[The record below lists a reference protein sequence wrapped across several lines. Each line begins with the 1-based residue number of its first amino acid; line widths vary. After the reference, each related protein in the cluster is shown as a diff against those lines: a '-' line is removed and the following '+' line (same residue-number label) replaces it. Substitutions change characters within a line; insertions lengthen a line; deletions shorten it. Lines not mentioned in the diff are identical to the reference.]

1 MASDYGRDATLGGF
15 LVYINGVR
23 VPCSSASVS
32 VQAGGYASA
41 SLSLPAHSILRGLGD
56 EDNLNVA
63 IFYLDVYYYDN
74 PTWCLLFEG
83 RITGQS
89 YSNQPDGESCGF
101 TAESNVNVL
110 SSLYFSFLKKKRGSN
125 TATKDYPNQI
135 VVRGKTASSF
145 LTESL
150 SGRPLAR
157 PFDFIENVFNICLG
171 VKRDTARS
179 DLRQSAE
186 SLEELVRSKAGQL
199 DRSYKRRIRR
209 LQDRVGS
216 FQGAITDEQR
226 SQALL
231 KGINRDVISVAVSQ
245 GGSLDS
251 ISKFQDLLIRAEIAR
266 DIQEKAIQG
275 SQVAITGFFSRY
287 MRLLRFREHWV
298 CSPYLEGIP
307 NSDNPIKAHM
317 GGGVFPFLRSA
328 KAKKFV
334 KSMVRQTGAQYGPGG
349 SALGLIQNLYNMYF
363 YSITE
368 VLAPPAYQVDNYGL
382 PHASFYDSKPES
394 KPGEEGIDYPGWS
407 SALSKSK
414 RRLCIASYLTNPIS
428 SYSIPP
434 SCNAIFPS
442 MTFSVSISDS
452 YSAKPTRLYYNK
464 RGPYGKL
471 NLTNK
476 SPGYNMDPSRV
487 GYPSVAVG
495 HAQNA
500 AGSAREGL
508 EYLIFP
514 EEYFKGPNPVIDN
527 MHPTYMDLQKY
538 ANSARFSAPS
548 NRSAATALPAGLD
561 PETANR
567 AIASAQRMSTN
578 GFSSYGLYFLVAQK
592 EYLSRKYGAVSASA
606 STVFNPYMVVG
617 MPCSLLSN
625 GETGHQIFGEIVSIQ
640 HSLSP
645 SSAMTSVNISKVRH
659 IEETLKNIESDAANL
674 DMAPQEP
681 VSEVRDLLQI
691 YQTANEYYSQLF
703 KKNEIGKA
711 PLVDEATRSAILEYK
726 ALQEELADLKAR
738 LEAVSASVSS
748 SAEDV
753 EGLREAV
760 ASKTRDVE
768 RQAALL
774 PETIDRD
781 NPDYYPL
788 LLHPSAFDF
797 KQFLG
802 WESVDSEDPSFI
814 VMRDSDAKLAR
825 QKIPNVDESR
835 LSKEGYQENSKL
847 VPLPEASRY
856 FSSTDHAMRYCSRPV
871 CTLEQYIDF
880 YATAGRTAANLDP
893 IGRGRGVRLN
903 PRIDSL
909 SGAKYYD
916 VIRQF
921 IGGPGLEPGSSV
933 RGRSRALA
941 SSLNRLKAL
950 DSDDLQDSGL
960 YLDQLEERERAE
972 AATLQLT
979 TITEQGPNQVFKSFS
994 QDDVAKYT
1002 DLADSRRDWQSLL
1015 LDYLTI
1021 IEGTNPIK
1029 GA

>member
-1 MASDYGRDATLGGF
+1 MSENYGRDANLGGF

-23 VPCSSASVS
+23 VPSSSASVS
-32 VQAGGYASA
+32 VQSGGYANA
-41 SLSLPAHSILRGLGD
+41 SISLPAHSILRGLGD

-63 IFYLDVYYYDN
+63 IFYLDTYYYDE

-89 YSNQPDGESCGF
+89 YSNQPMGESCGF
-101 TAESNVNVL
+101 TAESNINVL
-110 SSLYFSFLKKKRGSN
+110 SNLYFSFLKKKRGSN

-186 SLEELVRSKAGQL
+186 SLEELIATKKAQLNRSYLRRL
-199 DRSYKRRIRR
+199 DRIRER
-209 LQDRVGS
+209 GGS
-216 FQGAITDEQR
+216 FNGSVPNAEKE
-226 SQALL
+226 QALL
-231 KGINRDVISVAVSQ
+231 SGISRDIISVARAQ
-245 GGSLDS
+245 GGTVDS
-251 ISKFQDLLIRAEIAR
+251 IDSFQDLLIRAEIAK

-307 NSDNPIKAHM
+307 NSDNPIRAHM

-363 YSITE
+363 YNITE
-368 VLAPPAYQVDNYGL
+368 VLAPPAYQVDKYGL
-382 PHASFYDSKPES
+382 PLARFYDSAPDGES
-394 KPGEEGIDYPGWS
+394 INYVEWS
-407 SALSKSK
+407 SILHRDK
-414 RRLCIASYLTNPIS
+414 RRLCIASYLTNPVS

-434 SCNAIFPS
+434 SCNVMFPS
-442 MTFSVSISDS
+442 MTFSVSINDS
-452 YSAKPTRLYYNK
+452 YNSKPTRLYYNK
-464 RGPYGKL
+464 RSPYGRL
-471 NLTNK
+471 NLSNR

-487 GYPSVAVG
+487 GYPSVAAG

-500 AGSAREGL
+500 AGGAREGL

-514 EEYFKGPNPVIDN
+514 EEYFRGPNPVIDN

-538 ANSARFSAPS
+538 ANSARFSAPA
-548 NRSAATALPAGLD
+548 NRTAPTTLPAGLD

-567 AIASAQRMSTN
+567 ALASAQRMGTN
-578 GFSSYGLYFLVAQK
+578 GYSSYALYFLVAQK
-592 EYLSRKYGAVSASA
+592 EYLSRKFGAVSASA

-617 MPCSLLSN
+617 MPCALLSN
-625 GETGHQIFGEIVSIQ
+625 GETGHQILGEVVSIQ
-640 HSLSP
+640 HSLTP
-645 SSAMTSVNISKVRH
+645 SSSMTSVSIAKVRH
-659 IEETLKNIESDAANL
+659 IEETIKNIESDAANL
-674 DMAPQEP
+674 DMSPQEP

-691 YQTANEYYSQLF
+691 YETANEYYSQLF
-703 KKNEIGKA
+703 KKDEIGRS
-711 PLVDEATRSAILEYK
+711 PLVNEEIRSQIIEYQS
-726 ALQEELADLKAR
+726 LLEELSDLKSRKAAVDADPSSTDEQKAE
-738 LEAVSASVSS
+738 LAEAVSIKQREVTSRR
-748 SAEDV
+748 
-753 EGLREAV
+753 EGLPDSV
-760 ASKTRDVE
+760 
-768 RQAALL
+768 
-774 PETIDRD
+774 DRD
-781 NPDYYPL
+781 TLDYYPL
-788 LLHPSAFDF
+788 LLRPAAFDF

-802 WESVDSEDPSFI
+802 WNAPEGEDPAFI
-814 VMRDSDAKLAR
+814 VMRESDAALA
-825 QKIPNVDESR
+825 KEKAGTNEYR
-835 LSKEGYQENSKL
+835 LEREGYQENSKL

-856 FSSTDHAMRYCSRPV
+856 FTSTDYSMRYCSRPV

-880 YATAGRTAANLDP
+880 YATSGRTAANLDP

-903 PRIDSL
+903 PKTDSL
-909 SGAKYYD
+909 SGAVYYD

-933 RGRSRALA
+933 RDRSRALRA
-941 SSLNRLKAL
+941 SLSNLESELE
-950 DSDDLQDSGL
+950 DTGL
-960 YLDQLEERERAE
+960 YLNQLDELERAS

-979 TITEQGPNQVFKSFS
+979 TITDQGPNQVFKSFG
-994 QDDVAKYT
+994 QNDVAKYT
-1002 DLADSRRDWQSLL
+1002 DLADSRKDWQSLL

-1021 IEGTNPIK
+1021 IEGTNPVR

>member
-1 MASDYGRDATLGGF
+1 MSEIYGRDANLGGF

-23 VPCSSASVS
+23 VPSSSASVS
-32 VQAGGYASA
+32 VQAGGYANA
-41 SLSLPAHSILRGLGD
+41 SISLPAHSILRGLGD

-63 IFYLDVYYYDN
+63 IFYLDTYYYDK

-89 YSNQPDGESCGF
+89 YSNQPTGESCGF
-101 TAESNVNVL
+101 TAESNINVL
-110 SSLYFSFLKKKRGSN
+110 NNLYFSFLKKKRGAN

-179 DLRQSAE
+179 DVRQSAE
-186 SLEELVRSKAGQL
+186 SLEELVRSKKDQL
-199 DRSYKRRIRR
+199 NRSYLRNLER
-209 LQDRVGS
+209 LEGRGAGFNGSITNADR
-216 FQGAITDEQR
+216 E
-226 SQALL
+226 QALL
-231 KGINRDVISVAVSQ
+231 SGINRDIISVARAQ
-245 GGSLDS
+245 GGSIGSLDT
-251 ISKFQDLLIRAEIAR
+251 FQDLLIKAQIAK

-363 YSITE
+363 YNITE
-368 VLAPPAYQVDNYGL
+368 VLAPPAYQVDKFGL
-382 PHASFYDSKPES
+382 PLTKFYDSAPDGDS
-394 KPGEEGIDYPGWS
+394 IDYAKWS
-407 SALSKSK
+407 STLHKDK
-414 RRLCIASYLTNPIS
+414 RRLCIASYLTNPVA
-428 SYSIPP
+428 SYGIPP
-434 SCNAIFPS
+434 SCNVMFPS
-442 MTFSVSISDS
+442 MTFSVSVNDS

-487 GYPSVAVG
+487 GYPSVAAG

-500 AGSAREGL
+500 AGGAREGL

-514 EEYFKGPNPVIDN
+514 EEYFRGPNPIIDN

-538 ANSARFSAPS
+538 ANSARFSAPAH
-548 NRSAATALPAGLD
+548 RTAATSLPAGLD

-567 AIASAQRMSTN
+567 ALASAQRMGTN
-578 GFSSYGLYFLVAQK
+578 GYSSYALYFLVAQK
-592 EYLSRKYGAVSASA
+592 EYLSRKFGAVSASA

-617 MPCSLLSN
+617 MPCALLSN
-625 GETGHQIFGEIVSIQ
+625 GETGHQILGEVTSIQ

-645 SSAMTSVNISKVRH
+645 SSAMTSVSISKVRH
-659 IEETLKNIESDAANL
+659 IEETLKNIEFDAANL

-691 YQTANEYYSQLF
+691 YETANEYYSQLF
-703 KKNEIGKA
+703 KKEEVGRS
-711 PLVDEATRSAILEYK
+711 PLVNEETRAKILEYQT
-726 ALQEELADLKAR
+726 LLEELSDLQAR
-738 LEAVSASVSS
+738 QEALNASTSATGEEKEDIAEAVRIKQRGLSSIEDGLPDSV
-748 SAEDV
+748 
-753 EGLREAV
+753 
-760 ASKTRDVE
+760 
-768 RQAALL
+768 
-774 PETIDRD
+774 DRD
-781 NPDYYPL
+781 SLDYYPL

-802 WESVDSEDPSFI
+802 WNAPEGEDPAFI
-814 VMRDSDAKLAR
+814 VMRDSDEALAR
-825 QKIPNVDESR
+825 EKAGTNDYR
-835 LSKEGYQENSKL
+835 LERKGYQENSKL

-856 FSSTDHAMRYCSRPV
+856 FTSTDYSMRYCSRPV
-871 CTLEQYIDF
+871 CTLEQYID
-880 YATAGRTAANLDP
+880 
-893 IGRGRGVRLN
+893 
-903 PRIDSL
+903 
-909 SGAKYYD
+909 
-916 VIRQF
+916 
-921 IGGPGLEPGSSV
+921 
-933 RGRSRALA
+933 
-941 SSLNRLKAL
+941 
-950 DSDDLQDSGL
+950 
-960 YLDQLEERERAE
+960 
-972 AATLQLT
+972 
-979 TITEQGPNQVFKSFS
+979 
-994 QDDVAKYT
+994 
-1002 DLADSRRDWQSLL
+1002 
-1015 LDYLTI
+1015 
-1021 IEGTNPIK
+1021 
-1029 GA
+1029 